1 MAQTARM
8 FIEKKTESRSD
19 VILPSSPLYEGK
31 VRFRSFVVK
40 IQLRFFETRA
50 LSKNKRVLVFRKPSA
65 NVLSGRG
72 RYQPT
77 RPSGG
82 LARTASSIYL
92 LMDNNLT
99 GRLKARIPLVR
110 ADSQLGFSALAY
122 PEISIFASECA
133 LNRSAHLN
141 DSPIRPLSSMGR

>member
-1 MAQTARM
+1 MR
-8 FIEKKTESRSD
+8 IIHDHDPGHPPR
-19 VILPSSPLYEGK
+19 
-31 VRFRSFVVK
+31 
-40 IQLRFFETRA
+40 
-50 LSKNKRVLVFRKPSA
+50 PSA
-65 NVLSGRG
+65 SSRAHMLAGG
-72 RYQPT
+72 AGTPT

-122 PEISIFASECA
+122 PGISIFASECA